1 MAYLSSTSAKITP
14 ENYSARVKSI
24 TVRVCI
30 TNCTGTL
37 YITDI
42 LLQAGSGGDGM
53 GRPSLRDE
61 VDAGWLRLLLSGWR
75 RLSTGNSIC
84 VS

>member
-1 MAYLSSTSAKITP
+1 MAYLSSTSAKIMP

-30 TNCTGTL
+30 TNCTGIL

-42 LLQAGSGGDGM
+42 PLQAG
-53 GRPSLRDE
+53 RVPRAW
-61 VDAGWLRLLLSGWR
+61 AGHPCEIK
-75 RLSTGNSIC
+75 STPHG
-84 VS
+84 